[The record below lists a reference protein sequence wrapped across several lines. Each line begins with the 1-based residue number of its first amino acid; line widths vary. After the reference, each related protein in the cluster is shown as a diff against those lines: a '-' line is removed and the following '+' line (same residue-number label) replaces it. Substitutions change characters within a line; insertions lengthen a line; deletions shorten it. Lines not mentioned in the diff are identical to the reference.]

1 MTVVQLNENKENW
14 KAIYYRVIRSNSIE
28 SKDWQKF
35 WRKLNAKKNYKMIVE
50 MQITLSNV

>member
-14 KAIYYRVIRSNSIE
+14 KAIYYRAIRSNSIE

-35 WRKLNAKKNYKMIVE
+35 WRKLNAKKNYKMIGE